1 MVSIISCAR
10 LCTAEVLTCGAR
22 LWAGAGRLERVE
34 IAQVESLIAE
44 RRAEASA
51 GKVVRHFSAF

>member
-22 LWAGAGRLERVE
+22 LLAGAGRLERVE
-34 IAQVESLIAE
+34 IAQVEVFD
-44 RRAEASA
+44 RRAA
-51 GKVVRHFSAF
+51 GRGFGR